1 MRLRM
6 MRMIGAFGPRSGGDK
21 TGDAGPQVS

>member
-6 MRMIGAFGPRSGGDK
+6 MRMIGAFGQRSGGNK
-21 TGDAGPQVS
+21 AGDAGPQVS